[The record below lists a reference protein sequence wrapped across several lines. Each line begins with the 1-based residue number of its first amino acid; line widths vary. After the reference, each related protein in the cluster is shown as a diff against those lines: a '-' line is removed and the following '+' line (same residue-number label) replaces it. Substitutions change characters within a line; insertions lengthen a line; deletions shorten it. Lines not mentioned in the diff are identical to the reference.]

1 MLITLCYVYLWVR
14 FQRCYAGVVR
24 SALDRLRGSRSSF
37 AFCALKAEGS
47 RRRAGHPT
55 RDQTLRRPRSPVSQE
70 DTVFLRLGDKVI
82 YVTELQ
88 TCDDLSK
95 WTLLLGSSLIRGRRL
110 ENVAFIIEAAV
121 GHRAG
126 QSPQRFNKKVLTW
139 SDYCLPLACR
149 PGQPYRAVAE
159 ASLDNFST
167 LGVAFLEDR
176 LQMENGL
183 IPEKIVSV
191 YLRESALKELFEK
204 QQGKVEEKPKLLPAR
219 IPEET
224 ILSAT
229 SLYEQEAES
238 VLRACRSSPPLADR
252 QDSDSDPSSES
263 RPACDQQGQPRPVAE
278 HSHMEGHHHLHL
290 SSCHEC
296 LELENSTIQSVKFA
310 SVENIPDL
318 PDDDCAGGDVAAG
331 SQASPGRANARGKPP
346 NVLVFTGGCEE
357 RYGRIRALLA
367 ECIDVERYTIYQLR
381 PQQALSEPWLE
392 STALLV
398 LADDGPLTPQ
408 LQLCFLTYLSQGGRV
423 LGLSSALCPAG
434 LRLRP
439 RRGQRGRI
447 CRLSF
452 TKADSTEVEL
462 SALTGGMTY
471 EREPRDGDASRRVE
485 VWGELRAPDTDRDAV
500 IIRVSHGEEGGEAVL
515 CQVCLETAP
524 DSEQVQGAAD
534 FSELKMSNARR
545 YEVLTEIF
553 TSLGLSCE
561 LSQMP
566 PPSPVYVLS
575 TQSELRDSFVH
586 WLRGNVDDG
595 GVVRCA
601 GGARLRVVWGPGE
614 AAMLAEGELAL
625 HPEAPEILPKHFCM
639 QTYSRH
645 LQTQRL
651 GRTLLYANVTPTT
664 MDLLEGMML
673 QLPDDMGL
681 IAVAAR
687 QTKGKG
693 RAGNAW
699 LGPLGSAMFTL
710 HLRVEVSSTLG
721 RRVPFLQHLAALAMV
736 EAVRTLPGYEDI
748 DLRVKW
754 PNDIYFGNLIKL
766 GGVLVSSTAMAS
778 TFHLLVGCGLNV
790 SNSNP
795 TICVNDLVAQHNR
808 EHGCSLEPLSPEQ
821 LIGRS
826 VTLLEELIGRF
837 QLQGPQAAL
846 PLYYQ
851 RWVHG
856 GTQVRLWSEE
866 GPVADVVGLDDHG
879 FLQVSSREHGLVS
892 VQPDGNS
899 FDMMRNLVVTKH

>member
-88 TCDDLSK
+88 
-95 WTLLLGSSLIRGRRL
+95 
-110 ENVAFIIEAAV
+110 
-121 GHRAG
+121 
-126 QSPQRFNKKVLTW
+126 VLTW